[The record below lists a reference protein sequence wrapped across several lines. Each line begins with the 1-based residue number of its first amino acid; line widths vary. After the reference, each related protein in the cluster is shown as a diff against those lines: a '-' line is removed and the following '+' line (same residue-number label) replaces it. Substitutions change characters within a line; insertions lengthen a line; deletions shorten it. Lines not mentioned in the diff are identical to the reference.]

1 MAPNIDSF
9 PKLDTHKHEKQP
21 SVIRNRFVAYNGN
34 WEQLEQG
41 CSVRSAGWGGL
52 CCYQLKIDWLSGR
65 TSLGE
70 DLYRILTVK
79 STSAKEM
86 FSSLNLT
93 SETNALEVFNRLH
106 GAILAWKETAGQ
118 IKFMVGLPK
127 GILNIISGF
136 DTTAG
141 APLWSHMDMDKCQRE
156 KKMENEKDEYT
167 LDGTVDKHG
176 QPVVHARTGRW
187 FASVLLLATN
197 EMIEYLRSETNILR
211 EQVDELRSEM
221 ASVRECDAE
230 NRIDNKK
237 VKDKHKSTGGK
248 KPPKP
253 PRGLSSDA
261 ADQKLIKEIIE
272 LAMIKL
278 SLPLRGRGKVRVY
291 LTFPDPTT
299 LGILSDIH
307 QIAAGMSSGSSV
319 VSSHDSTQP
328 SGSRSNSFIIQQYYN
343 LSARTAAKRVGYP
356 NLVEKVSGS
365 DPRDGPKRVTA

>member
-1 MAPNIDSF
+1 MLLHVGVF
-9 PKLDTHKHEKQP
+9 
-21 SVIRNRFVAYNGN
+21 
-34 WEQLEQG
+34 
-41 CSVRSAGWGGL
+41 L
-52 CCYQLKIDWLSGR
+52 CYECDSGR
-65 TSLGE
+65 TSPGE
-70 DLYRILTVK
+70 DLYRILTAK
-79 STSAKEM
+79 STSAEEM

-106 GAILAWKETAGQ
+106 GVILTWKEIDGQ

-136 DTTAG
+136 DTTTG
-141 APLWSHMDMDKCQRE
+141 APLWSHIDMDKMISLPINNICQRE

-187 FASVLLLATN
+187 FASVLLRATN
-197 EMIEYLRSETNILR
+197 EMIEYLRSETYILR

-221 ASVRECDAE
+221 ASVRLVLLKKNVGFVVEFMSMQVEENTGDFKGNVTAE

-261 ADQKLIKEIIE
+261 AGQKLIKEIIE
-272 LAMIKL
+272 LAMIKRVL
-278 SLPLRGRGKVRVY
+278 SE
-291 LTFPDPTT
+291 
-299 LGILSDIH
+299 
-307 QIAAGMSSGSSV
+307 
-319 VSSHDSTQP
+319 
-328 SGSRSNSFIIQQYYN
+328 SR
-343 LSARTAAKRVGYP
+343 R
-356 NLVEKVSGS
+356 
-365 DPRDGPKRVTA
+365 